1 MRPEVEPVG
10 WAWFEDARPEADDA
24 ALDEVCRAA
33 ARCLSG
39 ADGDLITGHLRR
51 LVLERRLPPEASDA
65 ELRHLEGQ
73 RWAIAHLL
81 ALAAR
86 GRA

>member
-1 MRPEVEPVG
+1 MRPEAEPAG
-10 WAWFEDARPEADDA
+10 WAWFDHADDEAEDA
-24 ALDEVCRAA
+24 ALAEVCRAA
-33 ARCLSG
+33 ARCLAG
-39 ADGDLITGHLRR
+39 ADGELVTEHLRR
-51 LVLERRLPPEASDA
+51 LVLDRRLPPEASDA